1 MVFIKGVLF
10 VDCLCL
16 STVCSLYSIMPRL
29 SPFRARSLNWKGKR
43 QFSSSNVSPTFF
55 PYGKS
60 DFESIIKSKKFFVDN
75 SRYIR
80 EFEDIGVNII
90 FTRPPRWGKTLLQS
104 MFQKYYDVN
113 TSPKLFKEL
122 FGDLE
127 IYKNITP
134 GARSFHVLP
143 IDMTIVVNDD
153 LHIIK
158 RSMCNNIIV
167 ELKSF
172 VRRYKIDGADIYPDD
187 ANASMQSVI
196 DALRFQCPDA
206 KLYIMIDEYDRFA
219 NKLMVENLDMYQKM
233 VVGTSGDPASSPIR
247 SFLENIKVHHL
258 ISLIDVLYL

>member
-16 STVCSLYSIMPRL
+16 STVCSLHSIMPRL

-43 QFSSSNVSPTFF
+43 QFSSSNISPTFF
-55 PYGKS
+55 PYGES
-60 DFESIIKSKKFFVDN
+60 NFESIIKSKQFFVDN

-80 EFEDIGVNII
+80 VFEDIGEDII

-143 IDMTIVVNDD
+143 IDLTIDVGGD
-153 LHIIK
+153 LHINKQAMFKEI
-158 RSMCNNIIV
+158 NGQ
-167 ELKSF
+167 LTDF

-187 ANASMQSVI
+187 ANASLQSVI
-196 DALRFQCPDA
+196 DALRFQYPDA

-219 NKLMVENLDMYQKM
+219 NRLMVENLDMYQKM

-247 SFLENIKVHHL
+247 SFLEQIKVHHSIL
-258 ISLIDVLYL
+258 L